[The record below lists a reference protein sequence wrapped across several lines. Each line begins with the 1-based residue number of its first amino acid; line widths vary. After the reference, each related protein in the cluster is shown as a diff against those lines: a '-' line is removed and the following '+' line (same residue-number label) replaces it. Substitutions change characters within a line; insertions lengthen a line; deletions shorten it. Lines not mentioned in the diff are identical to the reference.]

1 MSSFTREKLSLH
13 LRRRMGVF
21 VSRVKATELMANL
34 PCLTLSDKEEIQAK
48 KDFSGNYAA
57 MQLLLDYV
65 QKRMN
70 WPEELIT
77 GLETLEHQD
86 LAEELRAEWNKHNQ
100 NNPYP
105 PSAAATTAVRTH
117 VHPIPSTSSEG
128 LPYSLVLPAH
138 PAPLAVAP
146 PEASLPPEVAP
157 EVLPPP
163 VVAAQPEAPPSSV
176 PEAPVAGSS
185 SEPASH
191 APKAAVSPD
200 IASEAAP
207 PSPVSADEP
216 TGISEPPAS
225 SQPGP
230 IDVVSLED
238 NSSHSDAQTTPT
250 LSGSDLIPAVTET
263 TPTLSGSD
271 LIPAVTETTPTLSGS
286 DLIPAVTETTPTLSG
301 SDLIPAVTETTP
313 TLSGSDLIPAVTET
327 TPTLSGS
334 DLIPAVTEITPTLP
348 VSHLALSQTESTPA
362 ALATFQSPERR
373 PVQDTSPHTVN
384 ESTFH
389 QEAVEDSDPTQ
400 VTEDDQHTEPPQI
413 QHFSAATAP
422 PPVDTSMNEDDVNFS
437 KPEVLRSE
445 VMDSQPYSG
454 DSTRLQMSVSHL
466 VLATAD
472 VNSPV
477 GVLDPVTTSTPL
489 PCQENGV
496 PEEITEPLSH
506 NEPQEDT
513 YESSCMSSLGDQEVL
528 LNVVHV
534 SEDASIQNNDGQTP
548 SMLGI
553 VVHVSEEPCIW
564 NQDGQTQSMLG
575 NNDVGVSET
584 PPPVQNH
591 NSQSQ
596 ITPLSGSTALDLS
609 SGPNQHGQSQGLI
622 MIVNGQDA
630 SPSTKHPDGPAPTGS
645 VPIVNGSSSAENRH
659 PLGPMGAE
667 VLMEARAVPEL
678 KQERAIGESYY
689 LLGAAVVAVS
699 ALFMAWRMKN

>member
-1 MSSFTREKLSLH
+1 MMSSFTREKLSLH

-34 PCLTLSDKEEIQAK
+34 PCLTPSDKEEIQAK

-70 WPEELIT
+70 WPEELMVA
-77 GLETLEHQD
+77 LELLEHQD
-86 LAEELRAEWNKHNQ
+86 LADELRAEWNKHNQ

-128 LPYSLVLPAH
+128 SPCSLVLPGQ
-138 PAPLAVAP
+138 PAP
-146 PEASLPPEVAP
+146 PEVAAPPSASLPPEVAP

-176 PEAPVAGSS
+176 PEAPMAGSS
-185 SEPASH
+185 SKH
-191 APKAAVSPD
+191 APKAAVSPE
-200 IASEAAP
+200 IASEAAPSPVAAPQAEPQAAP
-207 PSPVSADEP
+207 PSPVSVEEP
-216 TGISEPPAS
+216 TVISEPPAS
-225 SQPGP
+225 SGSIQT
-230 IDVVSLED
+230 VSLED
-238 NSSHSDAQTTPT
+238 NLCHGDAPT
-250 LSGSDLIPAVTET
+250 QMALSET
-263 TPTLSGSD
+263 TPTLSGSH
-271 LIPAVTETTPTLSGS
+271 LIPVVS
-286 DLIPAVTETTPTLSG
+286 
-301 SDLIPAVTETTP
+301 
-313 TLSGSDLIPAVTET
+313 
-327 TPTLSGS
+327 
-334 DLIPAVTEITPTLP
+334 EITPTLP
-348 VSHLALSQTESTPA
+348 VSHPALSQTESTPTPA

-373 PVQDTSPHTVN
+373 PVQDTSPHTVKVP
-384 ESTFH
+384 SFH
-389 QEAVEDSDPTQ
+389 QEAVENSDPTQ
-400 VTEDDQHTEPPQI
+400 VTEDEQHTEPSQS
-413 QHFSAATAP
+413 QHFSPAAAP
-422 PPVDTSMNEDDVNFS
+422 ADTSMNEDEVNFS

-454 DSTRLQMSVSHL
+454 DSTRLQRSVSDF

-472 VNSPV
+472 VNSRVVIP
-477 GVLDPVTTSTPL
+477 DPVTTSTPL

-496 PEEITEPLSH
+496 PEEIIEPLSH

-513 YESSCMSSLGDQEVL
+513 YESSCLSSLGDQEVL

-548 SMLGI
+548 SMLGF
-553 VVHVSEEPCIW
+553 VVHVSEEPSIW

-575 NNDVGVSET
+575 NNDVGVSGT
-584 PPPVQNH
+584 PLPVQNH

-596 ITPLSGSTALDLS
+596 ITPLSGSNALDLS
-609 SGPNQHGQSQGLI
+609 SGPNQHGQSPGPNQHGQSPGLI

-630 SPSTKHPDGPAPTGS
+630 SPSTKHPDAPPAPTGL
-645 VPIVNGSSSAENRH
+645 IVNGSSSAENRH
-659 PLGPMGAE
+659 PLEPMGAE
-667 VLMEARAVPEL
+667 VTMEARAVPEL
-678 KQERAIGESYY
+678 KQEGAIRERYY

-699 ALFMAWRMKN
+699 LFMAWRMRN

>member
-70 WPEELIT
+70 WPEELIS

-128 LPYSLVLPAH
+128 SPYSLVLPAH
-138 PAPLAVAP
+138 PAPPAVSAPLAVAP

-191 APKAAVSPD
+191 APEAAVSPD
-200 IASEAAP
+200 IASEAAPSPVAAPQAAP

-238 NSSHSDAQTTPT
+238 NSSHSDAPT
-250 LSGSDLIPAVTET
+250 QIALS
-263 TPTLSGSD
+263 
-271 LIPAVTETTPTLSGS
+271 
-286 DLIPAVTETTPTLSG
+286 
-301 SDLIPAVTETTP
+301 
-313 TLSGSDLIPAVTET
+313 ET

-384 ESTFH
+384 ETTFH

-400 VTEDDQHTEPPQI
+400 VTEDDRHTEPPQI
-413 QHFSAATAP
+413 QPFSAATAP

-454 DSTRLQMSVSHL
+454 DSTRLQMSVSDL

-477 GVLDPVTTSTPL
+477 VVPDAVTSSTPL

-513 YESSCMSSLGDQEVL
+513 YESPCMSSLGDQEVL

-630 SPSTKHPDGPAPTGS
+630 SPSTKHPDAPAPTGF

-678 KQERAIGESYY
+678 KQERAMGESYY

>member
-1 MSSFTREKLSLH
+1 MSSFSREKLSLH

-21 VSRVKATELMANL
+21 VSRVKAIELMPNL

-70 WPEELIT
+70 WPEELIS

-100 NNPYP
+100 SNPYP
-105 PSAAATTAVRTH
+105 PSAAATTAVKTH

-128 LPYSLVLPAH
+128 SPYSLVLPAH
-138 PAPLAVAP
+138 PAPPAVSAPLAVAP

-163 VVAAQPEAPPSSV
+163 VVAAQPEAPPSLV

-191 APKAAVSPD
+191 APEAAVSPD
-200 IASEAAP
+200 IASEAAPSPVAAPQAAP

-225 SQPGP
+225 SRPGP

-238 NSSHSDAQTTPT
+238 NSSHSDAPTPIA
-250 LSGSDLIPAVTET
+250 LSET
-263 TPTLSGSD
+263 TPS
-271 LIPAVTETTPTLSGS
+271 
-286 DLIPAVTETTPTLSG
+286 
-301 SDLIPAVTETTP
+301 
-313 TLSGSDLIPAVTET
+313 
-327 TPTLSGS
+327 LSGS

-362 ALATFQSPERR
+362 AWATFQSPERR

-384 ESTFH
+384 ETSFH

-413 QHFSAATAP
+413 QHFSAATAL

-477 GVLDPVTTSTPL
+477 VVPDPVTTSTPL

-513 YESSCMSSLGDQEVL
+513 YESHCMSSLGDQEVL

-534 SEDASIQNNDGQTP
+534 SEEASIQNNDGQTP

-553 VVHVSEEPCIW
+553 VVHMSEEPCKW

-630 SPSTKHPDGPAPTGS
+630 SPSTKHPDAPAPTGF
-645 VPIVNGSSSAENRH
+645 VPFVNGSSSAENRH